1 MTEIQR
7 IKAERDFFQSA
18 IVDLMESG
26 SGLNFTYVRSRLGA
40 LPLDEWCRQ
49 TIAMAEMIED
59 VPQMIQAIQGGK

>member
-7 IKAERDFFQSA
+7 IKAQRDFFQSA
-18 IVDLMESG
+18 IVDLMKSRT
-26 SGLNFTYVRSRLGA
+26 GLNLTYVRSRLGA

-49 TIAMAEMIED
+49 TIMMAEMIED

>member
-1 MTEIQR
+1 
-7 IKAERDFFQSA
+7 
-18 IVDLMESG
+18 MESG

-40 LPLDEWCRQ
+40 IPLDEWCRQ

>member
-1 MTEIQR
+1 MNELQK
-7 IKAERDFFQSA
+7 IKAERDFYQSA

-40 LPLDEWCRQ
+40 IPLDEWCRQ

-59 VPQMIQAIQGGK
+59 VPQMIQAIQGGQ